1 MPTIKAGEINLE
13 YYAEGDGPPLLLI
26 RGFTAD
32 CSNWGD
38 RFLRPL
44 QERFTCI
51 RFSNRGTGLSDKPAE
66 PTTIGQMADDAAALL
81 NALDIERAHIFGV
94 SMGGMIA
101 QEIALNHAGRV
112 NGLVLGCTTPGGE
125 NAVDVGPDVMALI
138 TPESGLSPDDQVRK
152 ARPAIVSPEFIDSDE
167 EFLEEMLRLSL
178 VNPTPLAT
186 VVQQMAAIREFDTF
200 DRLPQVKTPTL
211 VIHGDADRLLPH
223 ENGVLI
229 AGQIASA
236 EMKTIAGAGHVFF
249 WEKPAESA
257 EAISEF
263 LARIPQAA

>member
-1 MPTIKAGEINLE
+1 MPTIMAGEISLE
-13 YYAEGDGPPLLLI
+13 YYVEGDGPPLLLI

-66 PTTIGQMADDAAALL
+66 PTTIGQMADDAVALL
-81 NALDIERAHIFGV
+81 DALDIERAHVFGV

-101 QEIALNHAGRV
+101 QEIALNYADRV

-125 NAVDVGPDVMALI
+125 NAVDAGPDVMALI
-138 TPESGLSPDDQVRK
+138 TPAPGLSPDDQVRK

-200 DRLPQVKTPTL
+200 DRLPQVETPTL

-229 AGQIASA
+229 AGQIAGA

-249 WEKPAESA
+249 WEKPTESA

>member
-66 PTTIGQMADDAAALL
+66 ATTIRQMADDAAALL
-81 NALDIERAHIFGV
+81 DALDVERAHVFGV

-101 QEIALNHAGRV
+101 QEIVLNHAERV

-125 NAVDVGPDVMALI
+125 KAVDVGPDVMALI
-138 TPESGLSPDDQVRK
+138 TPAPGLSPDDQVRK

-200 DRLPQVKTPTL
+200 DRLVQVETPTL

-229 AGQIASA
+229 AGQIAGA
-236 EMKTIAGAGHVFF
+236 EMKTVVGAGHVFF